1 MDLNRRMRQNNKR
14 FVLTM
19 SSILERYNQPFEDD
33 LLISMETLTYETAD
47 GPKPWGQVSTK
58 QLKEWKKEVFKCKR
72 RVHRNAEMSKQESS
86 DFEDGHSTIKDLLA
100 LYSCLEGGCS
110 QVGVDLF
117 SQAASTRTRG
127 QSLKLHQGRFR
138 LEVRRRFFPEREIG
152 HWNVLPREVV
162 ESPSLEESPEISA
175 METSD
180 LDGEN
185 DTSVAVVSS
194 KNEATFSQNLF
205 GHDGK
210 IPELVKVDPIVQDY
224 GRRIP
229 EWMTVAPQASSVAL
243 PLALPGPELS
253 DNQAA
258 VCRREELSNEC
269 SSSRSLELQPS
280 SIPISPTAMTIP
292 RHPPYPG
299 LHNTSC
305 DSNLEEE
312 QSGAEECS
320 WSNLTLADLY
330 PMMVEIIKRSMTKHS
345 LKKQLKYMFG
355 HLKGR
360 RWRSRSSRL
369 NITVDKRGFR
379 PLRMK
384 QALPSICSSR
394 REDIQNKT
402 FECEDRELPDGNCSI
417 SDSSALVPYSCI
429 ATNGNKGN
437 YCDSSLEQHL
447 VFGKGQNASKEPLDN
462 IVRMG
467 ETFLVEDKLQTASL
481 ENSKCKQS
489 ENLAYKGSSEGSF
502 VASAASSGSAEVH
515 LVSKSSTQPA
525 LPCEDASELCPSPD
539 SSDGNRN
546 ASAWLT
552 SCDPARASNTLLVH
566 PRPATP
572 ERNSPFQRRNSFS
585 SLPPKQRLSETAQKC
600 EDAFEKLYSELSP
613 KGSPKPLTLLG
624 PQSDSQNPEETGR
637 WVKSSFSVAVK
648 SDTEFDRAFD
658 RVYEQLC
665 GGPTPKL
672 PGLQRALAYRR
683 YEGIPMSDTV
693 NAVVSSPVRASSQHS
708 GLQASTDKNCL
719 CLPGTY
725 LQESGVSGAHST
737 KKCYQLS
744 QKRGRGSLKSIQK
757 SNLRG
762 WRSPKAWQTPGQ
774 PPGQNS
780 LRKHSWAASNK
791 NPQELAHP
799 FWQGT
804 SL

>member
-14 FVLTM
+14 FVLTI

-86 DFEDGHSTIKDLLA
+86 DFEDGHST
-100 LYSCLEGGCS
+100 
-110 QVGVDLF
+110 V
-117 SQAASTRTRG
+117 
-127 QSLKLHQGRFR
+127 HQ
-138 LEVRRRFFPEREIG
+138 
-152 HWNVLPREVV
+152 
-162 ESPSLEESPEISA
+162 ESPEISA

-180 LDGEN
+180 LDGED

-194 KNEATFSQNLF
+194 RDEATFSQNLF

-229 EWMTVAPQASSVAL
+229 EWMTVAPQASSVDL

-280 SIPISPTAMTIP
+280 SIPISPTAITIS

-355 HLKGR
+355 QLRGR

-429 ATNGNKGN
+429 ATNGNKGD

-489 ENLAYKGSSEGSF
+489 ETLAYKGSSEGSF

-539 SSDGNRN
+539 SSDGNRH
-546 ASAWLT
+546 ASARLT

-613 KGSPKPLTLLG
+613 KASPKPLTLLG
-624 PQSDSQNPEETGR
+624 PQSDSQNPEEKGR

-693 NAVVSSPVRASSQHS
+693 NALVNSPVRASSQLLGVKRRGNFQSHHCSPVKRQRDVPEGSWPSPKQQQASPGGNIRMRRVGMDLLSTPSSSSPSLSASPTCQSQHS
-708 GLQASTDKNCL
+708 GLQASTDKNSL
-719 CLPGTY
+719 RLPGTY

-737 KKCYQLS
+737 WPKGKEVLP
-744 QKRGRGSLKSIQK
+744 IV
-757 SNLRG
+757 
-762 WRSPKAWQTPGQ
+762 PKA
-774 PPGQNS
+774 
-780 LRKHSWAASNK
+780 RKRLSEEYPEK
-791 NPQELAHP
+791 
-799 FWQGT
+799 
-804 SL
+804 

>member
-14 FVLTM
+14 FVLTI

-100 LYSCLEGGCS
+100 LYSCLKGGCS
-110 QVGVDLF
+110 Q
-117 SQAASTRTRG
+117 
-127 QSLKLHQGRFR
+127 
-138 LEVRRRFFPEREIG
+138 
-152 HWNVLPREVV
+152 
-162 ESPSLEESPEISA
+162 ESPEISA

-194 KNEATFSQNLF
+194 RNEATFSQNLF

-320 WSNLTLADLY
+320 WSNLTPADLY

-585 SLPPKQRLSETAQKC
+585 SLPLKQRLSETAQKC

-693 NAVVSSPVRASSQHS
+693 NAVVNSPVRASSQLLGVKRRGNFQSHHCS
-708 GLQASTDKNCL
+708 PVKRQRDVPESSWPSPKRQQASPGGNISLWTSGFYRQKL
-719 CLPGTY
+719 SLSSWYLPARIWGFRCPLY
-725 LQESGVSGAHST
+725 KEVLPIV
-737 KKCYQLS
+737 
-744 QKRGRGSLKSIQK
+744 
-757 SNLRG
+757 
-762 WRSPKAWQTPGQ
+762 PKA
-774 PPGQNS
+774 
-780 LRKHSWAASNK
+780 RKRLSEEYPEK
-791 NPQELAHP
+791 
-799 FWQGT
+799 
-804 SL
+804 